1 MVALGCLPGPLAAR
15 SGGPGRSAGRR
26 GRLAQDA
33 RRRCGGV
40 VALAG
45 VAAGDLAA
53 AGPALEPSEDRGA
66 PPGEEHDPA
75 ERGEGRGEDG
85 TGRAIAGA
93 VRDQP
98 TAEAVRLPGD
108 EPGAGED
115 DDCVIAGVVRDQPV
129 TPSGAV
135 VAALAAFRAALR
147 SLGVR
152 PPHMPIPSAAA
163 RHSART
169 VQPAHSAR
177 AAA

>member
-1 MVALGCLPGPLAAR
+1 MVALGCLPGPPAAC

-45 VAAGDLAA
+45 VAAGDLATP
-53 AGPALEPSEDRGA
+53 GPTLEP
-66 PPGEEHDPA
+66 P
-75 ERGEGRGEDG
+75 EGRGECG
-85 TGRAIAGA
+85 ACGVIAGA

-98 TAEAVRLPGD
+98 TAEAVSCGD

-115 DDCVIAGVVRDQPV
+115 DDCVIAGVARDQPV
-129 TPSGAV
+129 MPSGAA
-135 VAALAAFRAALR
+135 VAALAALRAALR
-147 SLGVR
+147 SFGVR
-152 PPHMPIPSAAA
+152 PPHMPMPSAAA

-169 VQPAHSAR
+169 AQPAHSAR
-177 AAA
+177 ATA

>member
-1 MVALGCLPGPLAAR
+1 MALAAA
-15 SGGPGRSAGRR
+15 GPA
-26 GRLAQDA
+26 
-33 RRRCGGV
+33 
-40 VALAG
+40 
-45 VAAGDLAA
+45 LAA
-53 AGPALEPSEDRGA
+53 AGPALEPSEDPCA

-85 TGRAIAGA
+85 ACGAIAGA

-98 TAEAVRLPGD
+98 TAEAVRLSGD

-115 DDCVIAGVVRDQPV
+115 DDCVIAGVDRDQPV
-129 TPSGAV
+129 TASGAA
-135 VAALAAFRAALR
+135 VAALAALRAAFR
-147 SLGVR
+147 SFGVR

-169 VQPAHSAR
+169 AQPAHSAR

>member
-1 MVALGCLPGPLAAR
+1 MVALGCLPGPPAAR

-33 RRRCGGV
+33 
-40 VALAG
+40 LAG

-53 AGPALEPSEDRGA
+53 PGPALEPSEDRGECGA
-66 PPGEEHDPA
+66 CGV
-75 ERGEGRGEDG
+75 
-85 TGRAIAGA
+85 IAGV

-98 TAEAVRLPGD
+98 AAEAVSCGD

-115 DDCVIAGVVRDQPV
+115 DDCVIAGVDRDQPA
-129 TPSGAV
+129 TASGAA
-135 VAALAAFRAALR
+135 VAALAALRAAFR
-147 SLGVR
+147 SFGVR
-152 PPHMPIPSAAA
+152 PPHMPMPSAAA

-169 VQPAHSAR
+169 AQPAHSAR

>member
-1 MVALGCLPGPLAAR
+1 MVALGCLPGPPAAR

-40 VALAG
+40 VALA
-45 VAAGDLAA
+45 A

-66 PPGEEHDPA
+66 CGPCG
-75 ERGEGRGEDG
+75 
-85 TGRAIAGA
+85 AIAGA

-108 EPGAGED
+108 EPGAGGD
-115 DDCVIAGVVRDQPV
+115 DDCVIVGVDRDQPA
-129 TPSGAV
+129 TASGAP
-135 VAALAAFRAALR
+135 VAALAALRAALR

-152 PPHMPIPSAAA
+152 PPHMPMPSAAA

-169 VQPAHSAR
+169 AQPAHSAR